1 MDLFMHSLHLV
12 KTCFNHI
19 VSSASDRLKQW
30 GSIIF
35 IFICDLCRLSYRFH
49 SLGSVQTV
57 SKQSSA
63 CCSSGNQRATGLQL
77 VLYKSVY
84 ASKKKKSVYLM
95 QSHSNQPPHLNGI
108 NTRLTCYLLRTREFS
123 LVTGHVICCVPL
135 HYVHVQCIIFVN
147 SRQCLVQS
155 SCSQ

>member
-35 IFICDLCRLSYRFH
+35 ICDLCRLSYRFH

-57 SKQSSA
+57 SEQSSA

-84 ASKKKKSVYLM
+84 ASKKKSVYLM